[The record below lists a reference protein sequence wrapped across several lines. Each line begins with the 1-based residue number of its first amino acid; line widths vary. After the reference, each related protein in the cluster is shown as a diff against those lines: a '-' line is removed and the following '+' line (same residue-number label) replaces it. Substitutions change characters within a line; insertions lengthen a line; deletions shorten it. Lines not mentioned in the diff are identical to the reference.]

1 MSDHLPSHRGPLANQ
16 TIRAVGARE
25 LRQRTADVI
34 RSVGRGQR
42 TILTRHGVVLASGAA
57 RLFQRMNPR
66 DRANLRSALVRARA
80 DEERLMWL
88 RSGLWLVLFSYPD
101 AETVLVCAVF
111 DARELERELVG

>member
-1 MSDHLPSHRGPLANQ
+1 MSDHLAAAEMDFREGRVEPVEPPGP
-16 TIRAVGARE
+16 
-25 LRQRTADVI
+25 
-34 RSVGRGQR
+34 
-42 TILTRHGVVLASGAA
+42 HGVVLASGAA
-57 RLFQRMNPR
+57 RMFQRMNPR